1 MFHRDTKH
9 ETRVFFYFEA
19 LYLTHWE
26 SVKHFTQAL
35 KGKGK
40 ILNDKYAEMGNETYH
55 CNDAGN
61 EAQHCNDVENE
72 HKKQRG
78 RMNAKANKEPDLQ
91 RARNKSV
98 QFSNHWHVELR
109 NKHNLNTKKW
119 PYMVFV

>member
-1 MFHRDTKH
+1 MLVCFIEKH
-9 ETRVFFYFEA
+9 ETGVFFYFEA
-19 LYLTHWE
+19 LYLIHWE

-72 HKKQRG
+72 TQKATRQNERESKQG
-78 RMNAKANKEPDLQ
+78 AGFAESAK
-91 RARNKSV
+91 
-98 QFSNHWHVELR
+98 
-109 NKHNLNTKKW
+109 
-119 PYMVFV
+119 

>member
-72 HKKQRG
+72 TQKATRQNERESKQG
-78 RMNAKANKEPDLQ
+78 AGYAESAK
-91 RARNKSV
+91 
-98 QFSNHWHVELR
+98 
-109 NKHNLNTKKW
+109 
-119 PYMVFV
+119 